1 MKRAHRTVHRLVWP
15 ALALLIGSA
24 FALSL
29 LLRAPPPAPSP
40 APPAA
45 VERQP

>member
-1 MKRAHRTVHRLVWP
+1 MKRAHRTAHRVLWP
-15 ALALLIGSA
+15 ALALLIGA
-24 FALSL
+24 ALALSL
-29 LLRAPPPAPSP
+29 VLRAPPP